1 MPSMFGEGKRGKK
14 KQARA
19 TYVPL
24 EGTDGKMIYGDDK
37 IAKVPPVYRGEAAPL
52 TPLVPAIIAPAEPTA
67 SPSTQTPPMSTCSIT
82 VNARQCCLCMHVSFD
97 LCNAVGAQEDTVIQM
112 DQPAPPPRL

>member
-37 IAKVPPVYRGEAAPL
+37 IAKVPPVYRGEAA
-52 TPLVPAIIAPAEPTA
+52 VPASLGPASTTSAEPTA
-67 SPSTQTPPMSTCSIT
+67 SPAIQTPPVATCTIVVS
-82 VNARQCCLCMHVSFD
+82 AHQHCL
-97 LCNAVGAQEDTVIQM
+97 
-112 DQPAPPPRL
+112 